1 MQGQSNKER
10 FCLNSLFYFILFAKG
25 TMVFAK
31 IHREFKQ
38 RTTCF
43 RVGGGNLCAS
53 ASFYFNSQHAA
64 WNSYWLQLGA
74 VLHEGCLFSP
84 WIPLAVKTKTPSGVC
99 GGLVTC
105 PGSIPVS
112 RLVAAGRGLYK
123 QPSRKKKSVFPEHHR
138 GELTHCSELRPSIFN
153 CDKLQF
159 NTNANKTKLSQIASL
174 IDASLD
180 F

>member
-1 MQGQSNKER
+1 M
-10 FCLNSLFYFILFAKG
+10 
-25 TMVFAK
+25 
-31 IHREFKQ
+31 
-38 RTTCF
+38 
-43 RVGGGNLCAS
+43 
-53 ASFYFNSQHAA
+53 
-64 WNSYWLQLGA
+64 
-74 VLHEGCLFSP
+74 SP
-84 WIPLAVKTKTPSGVC
+84 WYSPAGKTKTSSGVC

-112 RLVAAGRGLYK
+112 RLVATGRGLYK
-123 QPSRKKKSVFPEHHR
+123 QPSRKEKSVFFSEHHR